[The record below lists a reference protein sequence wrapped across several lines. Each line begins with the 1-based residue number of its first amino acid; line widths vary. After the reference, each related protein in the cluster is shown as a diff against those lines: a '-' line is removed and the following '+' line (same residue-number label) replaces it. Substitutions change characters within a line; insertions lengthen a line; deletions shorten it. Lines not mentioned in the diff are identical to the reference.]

1 MLQDGRF
8 VHQTLETLKG
18 KNGWAPHKPEG
29 GRIEHRFSPHWFSGA
44 RGSFYRLQDKTH
56 RDKVPGHSRTT
67 NFVSLLCQA
76 LPVPSVLL
84 RTNPCICLFVF
95 LSLRARNCI
104 TPCLLGHCIKKGM
117 YEISWLLSHNS
128 LSPSSSRT
136 LSLIGEQ
143 GLWEILC
150 QRHRVQWPSH
160 LKKATEVSTPLP
172 P

>member
-1 MLQDGRF
+1 MGPHINLKEAGESIDFLCTGSREHEVILPASGQDPSR
-8 VHQTLETLKG
+8 Q
-18 KNGWAPHKPEG
+18 
-29 GRIEHRFSPHWFSGA
+29 SA
-44 RGSFYRLQDKTH
+44 RAQQNHELCKSVVPGSASAICPSQ
-56 RDKVPGHSRTT
+56 DKVPA
-67 NFVSLLCQA
+67 FV
-76 LPVPSVLL
+76 
-84 RTNPCICLFVF
+84 CLHL

-104 TPCLLGHCIKKGM
+104 NPCLLGHCIKKGM
-117 YEISWLLSHNS
+117 YEISWLLSHNP